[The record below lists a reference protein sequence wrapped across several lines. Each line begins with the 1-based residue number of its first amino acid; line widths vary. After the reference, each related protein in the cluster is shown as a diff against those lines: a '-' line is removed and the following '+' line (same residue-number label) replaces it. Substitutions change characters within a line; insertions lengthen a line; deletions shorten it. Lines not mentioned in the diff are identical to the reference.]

1 MADRLDSLVG
11 LFAVGCAPTASA
23 DPFGLRRVAYGLLQ
37 TAVANDVRLDLTAA
51 LQAAAAVQPVEASA
65 EVVAEAHTFVTRR
78 LEQLLVDAGNNVQAV
93 RAVLGQVR
101 WLAAQLPAA

>member
-37 TAVANDVRLDLTAA
+37 VRGGGEG
-51 LQAAAAVQPVEASA
+51 V
-65 EVVAEAHTFVTRR
+65 AHTHIRGWGLCTHRIA
-78 LEQLLVDAGNNVQAV
+78 EIQQ
-93 RAVLGQVR
+93 
-101 WLAAQLPAA
+101 